1 MADNGEGDPPPV
13 NPDYTE
19 FGIKI
24 NKFRFTLKVHKR
36 ASSAGSAADSERS
49 VDSGVSSSAASNAA
63 TTDHY
68 SRVRMRHGAGA
79 SSRGRSGGRPRASS
93 SSSSIA
99 DSLRLLDLDS
109 NAGSR

>member
-1 MADNGEGDPPPV
+1 MADNSGVPGNHD

-36 ASSAGSAADSERS
+36 ASSAGSTTGSVADSSERGS
-49 VDSGVSSSAASNAA
+49 VDSVS
-63 TTDHY
+63 DHY
-68 SRVRMRHGAGA
+68 SRVRMRHSAA
-79 SSRGRSGGRPRASS
+79 ARGRSAARPRASS

-99 DSLRLLDLDS
+99 DSLRLLDLDN

>member
-1 MADNGEGDPPPV
+1 MADNNNVPGGGDN

-49 VDSGVSSSAASNAA
+49 VDSAASA
-63 TTDHY
+63 DHY
-68 SRVRMRHGAGA
+68 SRVRMRHGAA
-79 SSRGRSGGRPRASS
+79 VRGRSAAAARPRASS
-93 SSSSIA
+93 SSSSRSIA
-99 DSLRLLDLDS
+99 DSLRMLDLDT